1 MSVAADILL
10 MIMEYDLMKMMVF
23 RMTFLNMAFKKTFQ
37 DKDEEDDVIPP
48 AATLVFWSWCE
59 TLANRFPFMH
69 QLNLYSPTKALISL
83 F

>member
-1 MSVAADILL
+1 MIVMVSFGIMSLEICFQDG
-10 MIMEYDLMKMMVF
+10 
-23 RMTFLNMAFKKTFQ
+23 FQ

-48 AATLVFWSWCE
+48 AVTLVFWSWCE

-69 QLNLYSPTKALISL
+69 QLNLHSPTKALISL